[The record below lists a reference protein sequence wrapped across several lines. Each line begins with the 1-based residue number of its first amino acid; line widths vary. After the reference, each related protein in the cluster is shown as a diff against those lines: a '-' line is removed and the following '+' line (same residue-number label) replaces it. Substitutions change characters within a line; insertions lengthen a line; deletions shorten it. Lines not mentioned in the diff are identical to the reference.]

1 MNLRFREFTVLLSN
15 IGRAISKIKNYE
27 MSKFGLKGSQVNC
40 IFYLYGNED
49 GMTATELCNLCEEDK
64 AGVSRALKDLEEKGF
79 VECKSDENKKKYN
92 SNLKLTPKGEEVAE
106 FISGKINT
114 IINYDKNYI
123 SDEELKSFYNTFNKI
138 YDNLKI
144 ISDKE

>member
-15 IGRAISKIKNYE
+15 IGRAINKIKNYE

-106 FISGKINT
+106 FISGKIND

>member
-15 IGRAISKIKNYE
+15 IGRVINKIKNYE

-64 AGVSRALKDLEEKGF
+64 AGVSRALKDLEEKGY
-79 VECKSDENKKKYN
+79 VECKTDENKKKYN

-106 FISGKINT
+106 FISGKIND

>member
-15 IGRAISKIKNYE
+15 IGRVINKIKNYE

-64 AGVSRALKDLEEKGF
+64 AGVSRALKDLEEKGY

-106 FISGKINT
+106 FISGKIND

>member
-15 IGRAISKIKNYE
+15 IGRVINKIKNYE

-106 FISGKINT
+106 FISGKIND

>member
-15 IGRAISKIKNYE
+15 IGRAINKIKNYE

-64 AGVSRALKDLEEKGF
+64 AGVSRALKDLEEKGY

-106 FISGKINT
+106 FISGKIND